1 MVDSIES
8 ERIKEVKKYL
18 ELNINNSSEFQDI
31 VNLASQ
37 LCEKPVALIT
47 FLDEESNWLRVRT
60 GTDIEVMPR
69 ETSFCQYAVNQDDLM
84 IVEDATKDP
93 RFVDNPL
100 VTNDPNLRFYAGA
113 PLVLNNGTKLGNLCL
128 FDRKPNEL
136 SEAQQKILPVL
147 ARQVTYILELEMSR
161 NELRKQIE
169 QTEAKNIAL
178 INIAQLQ
185 SHQIRQPLT
194 TLMGLTNLIK
204 DDLLNVD
211 EEWLDL
217 FRNATENFD
226 QVIHGIIAETV
237 ASKDL
242 RAIRFNKMVEE
253 IDDYAILLLD
263 ENGNI
268 ENWNKGAQKIKG
280 YSSEEIIG
288 KNFSIFYT
296 NEDNKNEKPNKLI
309 GEAKDKGVARD
320 EGWRIR
326 KDGTKFWGNVVIT
339 AIHNDLGIVIGF
351 TKVTRDLTAIID
363 AQEAEN
369 FSTEM
374 FNQIIQQ
381 TKKSARVGGWELD
394 LRNNKLSWT
403 TATKEIHGVG
413 EKYIPI
419 LENVIKFYKEGN
431 SRNRIMEAVNLAIQE
446 GMSWDLELEMVTNNG
461 NEIWI
466 HTIGKSNYRDGI
478 CTKVYGTCQDI
489 SDSKLLK

>member
-1 MVDSIES
+1 MLESIES
-8 ERIKEVKKYL
+8 ERVKEVKKYL

-37 LCEKPVALIT
+37 LCDKPVALIT
-47 FLDEESNWLRVRT
+47 FLDEDFNWLKVRI
-60 GTDIEVMPR
+60 GTDLEVMPR
-69 ETSFCQYAVNQDDLM
+69 ETSFCQYAVDQDDLM

-93 RFVDNPL
+93 RFIDNPL
-100 VTNDPNLRFYAGA
+100 VTSEPNLRFYAGA
-113 PLVLNNGTKLGNLCL
+113 PLVLNDGTKLGNLCL
-128 FDRKPNEL
+128 FDSKPNEL
-136 SEAQQKILPVL
+136 TETQQKILPVL

-161 NELRKQIE
+161 NELHKQIE

-178 INIAQLQ
+178 MNIAQLQ

-211 EEWLDL
+211 EEWLEL
-217 FRNATENFD
+217 FKNATKNFD

-263 ENGNI
+263 EYGNI

-280 YSSEEIIG
+280 YSSREILG
-288 KNFSIFYT
+288 ENFSIFYT
-296 NEDNKNEKPNKLI
+296 TEDKQNRKPDKFI

-326 KDGTKFWGNVVIT
+326 KDGTKFWASVIIT
-339 AIHNDLGIVIGF
+339 AIHNHIGTVIGF
-351 TKVTRDLTAIID
+351 TKVTRDLTAIVE
-363 AQEAEN
+363 AQEAEI

-374 FNQIIQQ
+374 FNQIIQH
-381 TKKSARVGGWELD
+381 TKKSALVGGWELD

-403 TATKEIHGVG
+403 TATQEIHGVD
-413 EKYIPI
+413 ENYIPI
-419 LENVIKFYKEGN
+419 LENVIKFYKEGT
-431 SRNRIMEAVNLAIQE
+431 SRNSIKKAVDLAIQD
-446 GMSWDLELEMVTNNG
+446 GISWDLELEMVKNNG
-461 NEIWI
+461 NEIRI

-489 SDSKLLK
+489 TDSKQI